1 MELKNKIQ
9 NAKLG
14 ETHLFYVGQ
23 AGYIIKSSKGTTL
36 AVDLYLSDCVE
47 TLEGQIG
54 FKRLMP
60 KILQPK
66 DIDFDYIIATHPHWD
81 HFDIDSIPQ
90 MMDGTESQLF
100 ASVECRQY
108 EDRYGIDFRRI
119 KYVKPGDSYNFNE
132 MRIYFI
138 DCDHGMG
145 APDAVG
151 VIIEVDNRRILMTGD
166 TCLRLD
172 RVNAYRK
179 YGDID
184 ILVGP
189 INGTYGNMNEQD
201 FVELS
206 KALSPKLTIPCHFGM
221 FASHGG
227 DPRKFIKI
235 MSGQKGNYML
245 MTMGE
250 KIVLQKGVIK

>member
-90 MMDGTESQLF
+90 MMD
-100 ASVECRQY
+100 
-108 EDRYGIDFRRI
+108 
-119 KYVKPGDSYNFNE
+119 N
-132 MRIYFI
+132 
-138 DCDHGMG
+138 
-145 APDAVG
+145 
-151 VIIEVDNRRILMTGD
+151 
-166 TCLRLD
+166 
-172 RVNAYRK
+172 
-179 YGDID
+179 
-184 ILVGP
+184 
-189 INGTYGNMNEQD
+189 
-201 FVELS
+201 
-206 KALSPKLTIPCHFGM
+206 
-221 FASHGG
+221 
-227 DPRKFIKI
+227 
-235 MSGQKGNYML
+235 
-245 MTMGE
+245 
-250 KIVLQKGVIK
+250 